1 MSACTA
7 TEHKTLMYN
16 KTKEL
21 FSTHKNYMLLS
32 INRVKATQ
40 LKDVKSLI
48 SQKVKILVAKKK
60 IMKKALQD
68 LDADKYKDLSEMLRG
83 DVIVAFFDGV
93 DPKEIFDVSKGNM
106 RRTAAVSGDIAPND
120 VFIPAGPTGLEP
132 EKIKLFQ
139 AANIA
144 TKINKGKI
152 DLVADHKLLSS
163 GDSVSISNA
172 KLLKMLNILPFEFGL
187 DIIKVFENNESYGKE
202 LLDITEE
209 VVSESIKDAV
219 CLLAAVSLG
228 SNTTTEVSVPFE
240 LKNAFADIA
249 KLSLAT
255 GFNIQEFK
263 N

>member
-7 TEHKTLMYN
+7 TERKNLMYN

-32 INRVKATQ
+32 INRVKSTQ

-68 LDADKYKDLSEMLRG
+68 LDADKYKKFTEALHG
-83 DVIVAFFDGV
+83 DVIVAFFDDV
-93 DPKEIFDVSKGNM
+93 NPKEILEVSKGNM
-106 RRTAAVSGDIAPND
+106 RRASAVSGDIAPND

-152 DLVADHKLLSS
+152 DLVNDHKLLSC
-163 GDSVSISNA
+163 GDLVSTSNA
-172 KLLKMLNILPFEFGL
+172 KLLKMLNIFPFEFGL
-187 DIIKVFENNESYGKE
+187 DIIKVFENNEAYGKE
-202 LLDITEE
+202 LLEITEE
-209 VVSESIKDAV
+209 CVSKSINNAV
-219 CLLAAVSLG
+219 CLLAAISLG
-228 SNTTTEVSVPFE
+228 SNITTEVSVPFE
-240 LKNAFADIA
+240 LKNAFANIA
-249 KLSLAT
+249 KVSLAT